1 MNFKLLVSKEAF
13 IKRLLLAVFIC
24 VIGLAQFAIAQ
35 DKRPNFV
42 VIVADDLGFSDIGA
56 FGGEIRT
63 PNLNRLAKEGHRYT
77 EFYVGATCS
86 PTRAMLLTGIDNH
99 RVGLGN
105 MYEQTAPNQ
114 LDLEGYEGVLST
126 RVPTLPERLKAAG
139 YRTYMAGKWHLGH
152 SPRHIPAARG
162 FDRSFSLLNA
172 AGSHFDLTGAN
183 EVSPKSEFVEN
194 AKYLRRLPRGYY
206 SSLTFTDKLKGYIEE
221 GRKNGK
227 PFFAYLSFQA
237 PHDPLQVPKKW
248 LWRYKGKYDMGWDKL
263 RQQRLARQKRLGV
276 VPRTAKLPPRLWY
289 IPEFDDL
296 LGAAQV
302 QQARRMEVY
311 AAMVE
316 YLDFQVGELM
326 KYLEKS
332 GQADNTIVLFFSDNG
347 PEGND
352 PIQNAKNRPALSSSA
367 WYPNNYRVDFS
378 SYGRSYS
385 YMAYGAPWAQV
396 SATPFKAYKGSGY
409 EGGIRSPL
417 IVWHKGIGDKGKVNR
432 SALMHVKDIA
442 PTLTRLAGANSK
454 GMQGRSW
461 VPLLQGKSSNPRSD
475 GGIIA
480 GQFFGAQYARSGR
493 YKVVWMPKPFGYDR
507 WELFDVSRDPG
518 ETRDLSASQPGRR
531 AALINAY
538 KKYARANN
546 IVRPNR
552 SFYDGLEQIL
562 PPRPPVDDDRYP
574 RGQEPN
580 YAITE

>member
-1 MNFKLLVSKEAF
+1 MAATVCLV
-13 IKRLLLAVFIC
+13 
-24 VIGLAQFAIAQ
+24 GLANSATAQ

-63 PNLNRLAKEGHRYT
+63 PNLNRLAKQGQRYT
-77 EFYVGATCS
+77 DFYVGSTCS

-105 MYEQTAPNQ
+105 MYERTAPNQ

-126 RVPTLPERLKAAG
+126 RVPTLPERLKAVG

-162 FDRSFSLLNA
+162 FDRSFSLLNG
-172 AGSHFDLTGAN
+172 AGSHFDLRGAN
-183 EVSPKSEFVEN
+183 EGNPKSEFVEDN
-194 AKYLRRLPRGYY
+194 KYLRRLPRGYY

-221 GRKNGK
+221 GRKSGD
-227 PFFAYLSFQA
+227 PFFAYLAFQA

-248 LWRYKGKYDMGWDKL
+248 LWRYKGKYDMGWDQL
-263 RQQRLARQKRLGV
+263 RRQRLARQKRLGV
-276 VPRTAKLPPRLWY
+276 VPKTAQLPPRLWY
-289 IPEFDDL
+289 IPAYDDL

-302 QQARRMEVY
+302 QASRKMEIY

-326 KYLEKS
+326 DYLEKS

-352 PIQNAKNRPALSSSA
+352 PIQNAKQRPALSGSA
-367 WYPNNYRVDFS
+367 WYPNNYDTQFAS
-378 SYGRSYS
+378 WGRSYS

-396 SATPFKAYKGSGY
+396 SSTPFNAYKGSAY

-417 IVWHKGIGDKGKVNR
+417 IIWHKGMRGKGTINR

-461 VPLLQGKSSNPRSD
+461 VSLMQGKTSNPRSD
-475 GGIIA
+475 GAVVA
-480 GQFFGAQYARSGR
+480 GQYFGAQFARSGR
-493 YKVVWMPKPFGYDR
+493 YKAVWMPKPFGYNR

-518 ETRDLSASQPGRR
+518 ETRDLSASQPQRR

-546 IVRPNR
+546 VVRPNR

-562 PPRPPVDDDRYP
+562 PPRPPVDAEGYP

-580 YAITE
+580 YIISE